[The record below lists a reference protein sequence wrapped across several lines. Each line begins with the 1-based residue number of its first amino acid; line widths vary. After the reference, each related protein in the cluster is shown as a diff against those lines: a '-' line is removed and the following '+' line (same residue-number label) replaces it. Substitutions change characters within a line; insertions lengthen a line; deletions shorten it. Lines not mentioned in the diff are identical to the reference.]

1 MLGWVVDGV
10 ISAASD
16 AGKIAGAALSG
27 GLWYLLASLGSA
39 GLTLVY
45 GIARV
50 RLEQTVSSELRTDVF
65 SKIQELDHRY
75 HDLNHSGGLITKA
88 TRDIDHVRIFF
99 GDVAFEIVQFAL
111 IVGGSFVII
120 LTLNWKLALLCYA
133 VLPVTALLIYRAA
146 KRLRNL
152 YKQADDEYDGVTEIL
167 RENITGIRVVRA
179 FGQEPRE
186 IVKFD
191 GKVDSFFTKVMRSI
205 DHFSFHL
212 PLANCF
218 FGLSTPIVLGAGG
231 LMVMKGSITLG
242 ELTSCMFYLSIIT
255 RKMRMM
261 DKIVDRTQ
269 NAVASA
275 DRINQILNAP
285 SITLDRG
292 RPAPARFSGRIR
304 FEGVSFEYEPGK
316 PVLHGLDL
324 AIEPGETVA
333 FVGPTGSGKSTAALL
348 LSRFYDVT
356 AGTLRIDGADVRDF
370 SLTGLRS
377 QVGFVFQEPFLF
389 SDTVHANIAY
399 GRPGAS
405 REDVEKAAREA
416 RIHDTICRLEA
427 GYDTVI
433 GERGIT
439 LSGGQKQRMT
449 LARAVL
455 LDPPILVLDDC
466 TSSLDAVTEKE
477 IREAMEAV
485 AAKRTT
491 VIIAQRV
498 STVKRADRIVVF
510 DKGRIVQ
517 IGRHDDLIGQ
527 EGVYCDL
534 FASQSFSARR
544 EAVLPQEA
552 QCSI

>member
-1 MLGWVVDGV
+1 
-10 ISAASD
+10 
-16 AGKIAGAALSG
+16 
-27 GLWYLLASLGSA
+27 
-39 GLTLVY
+39 
-45 GIARV
+45 
-50 RLEQTVSSELRTDVF
+50 
-65 SKIQELDHRY
+65 
-75 HDLNHSGGLITKA
+75 
-88 TRDIDHVRIFF
+88 
-99 GDVAFEIVQFAL
+99 
-111 IVGGSFVII
+111 
-120 LTLNWKLALLCYA
+120 
-133 VLPVTALLIYRAA
+133 
-146 KRLRNL
+146 
-152 YKQADDEYDGVTEIL
+152 
-167 RENITGIRVVRA
+167 
-179 FGQEPRE
+179 
-186 IVKFD
+186 
-191 GKVDSFFTKVMRSI
+191 
-205 DHFSFHL
+205 
-212 PLANCF
+212 
-218 FGLSTPIVLGAGG
+218 
-231 LMVMKGSITLG
+231 
-242 ELTSCMFYLSIIT
+242 
-255 RKMRMM
+255 
-261 DKIVDRTQ
+261 
-269 NAVASA
+269 
-275 DRINQILNAP
+275 
-285 SITLDRG
+285 
-292 RPAPARFSGRIR
+292 
-304 FEGVSFEYEPGK
+304 
-316 PVLHGLDL
+316 VLHNLDL

-356 AGTLRIDGADVRDF
+356 AGTLRIDGTDVRDF

-399 GRPGAS
+399 GRPGAG
-405 REDVEKAAREA
+405 REEVEKAAREA

-466 TSSLDAVTEKE
+466 TSSLDAVTEKG

-517 IGRHDDLIGQ
+517 IGRHDGLIGQ
-527 EGVYCDL
+527 EGVYRDL
-534 FASQSFSARR
+534 FASQSFFARR
-544 EAVLPQEA
+544 EAVVPQEA